1 PFYRR
6 HVFWED
12 STMKIS
18 RVRHGRAHSSVSQ
31 KLFRAGLLLLLALVA
46 GAGLLISS
54 RSLAKS
60 DRQPLK
66 RLPSTPVGASN
77 DPASDSSKKDIVGS
91 YQGEQKSSQRVDISP
106 ETMQQIA
113 ALESEKTSRTPIEQ
127 KIDSQLLQAIR
138 ESRGQQMATGVH
150 LDRANVK
157 ADDAGRL
164 EIDISTAVNDD
175 LLSKIEGLGGEI
187 IYPSWE
193 YKTVRARVNLSVV
206 EAIADLPEVR
216 FVQPAV
222 QYLLDLQRN
231 ANALS
236 SLTGTP
242 DFLAGA
248 GFLARRSAPEV

>member
-1 PFYRR
+1 
-6 HVFWED
+6 
-12 STMKIS
+12 MKTS
-18 RVRHGRAHSSVSQ
+18 RMRHGPPHSSAGE
-31 KLFRAGLLLLLALVA
+31 KLFRAAILLLLALVA

-54 RSLAKS
+54 GSLAKS
-60 DRQPLK
+60 DRHPLT
-66 RLPSTPVGASN
+66 RLPSTPAGASN
-77 DPASDSSKKDIVGS
+77 DPSSHRSKKDIAGS
-91 YQGEQKSSQRVDISP
+91 SNRGAQKASPQVDISP
-106 ETMQQIA
+106 ETLQQIA
-113 ALESEKTSRTPIEQ
+113 ALEAEKTSRTAVQQ
-127 KIDSQLLQAIR
+127 KIDSQLLQAVR
-138 ESRGQQMATGVH
+138 ESRGQQMATGVQ
-150 LDRANVK
+150 LDRANVN

-164 EIDISTAVNDD
+164 EVDISTAVNDD

-248 GFLARRSAPEV
+248 GSLARSSAPEVLRS